1 MSHLENF
8 NHSEK
13 EKNLIRVD
21 QDRRHKNIDLVLHFQ
36 THNTY
41 NFYYVYYLSGIL
53 SDEKKS
59 GLRFVCGR
67 NNKNMMDAGVETDW
81 RNINKPGWWHCRCW
95 DKNVS
100 EVFSSLWM
108 WDSQRRIVSPLDDL
122 HFVHMGLVTSP
133 QICAT
138 CQNMTESWLDSQN
151 HHHIM

>member
-67 NNKNMMDAGVETDW
+67 NNKNMMDAGVETGG
-81 RNINKPGWWHCRCW
+81 RNINKPGWWHCSRAGTRMCPRY
-95 DKNVS
+95 S
-100 EVFSSLWM
+100 HHYECGTRSGGLFPRLMIYILST
-108 WDSQRRIVSPLDDL
+108 WDSWHRHRYVQHVKIWRKVD
-122 HFVHMGLVTSP
+122 
-133 QICAT
+133 
-138 CQNMTESWLDSQN
+138 
-151 HHHIM
+151 

>member
-53 SDEKKS
+53 SDKKKS

-81 RNINKPGWWHCRCW
+81 RNINKPGW
-95 DKNVS
+95 
-100 EVFSSLWM
+100 
-108 WDSQRRIVSPLDDL
+108 
-122 HFVHMGLVTSP
+122 
-133 QICAT
+133 
-138 CQNMTESWLDSQN
+138 
-151 HHHIM
+151 